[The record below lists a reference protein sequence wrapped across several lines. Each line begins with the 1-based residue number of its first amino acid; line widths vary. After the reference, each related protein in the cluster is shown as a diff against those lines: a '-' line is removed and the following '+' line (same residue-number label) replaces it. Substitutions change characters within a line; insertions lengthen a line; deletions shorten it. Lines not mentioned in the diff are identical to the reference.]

1 MSKLIENE
9 QSPQV
14 LKICAGNDFALRIY
28 CSQWDKDANEGTGD
42 WVNFDLNDAND
53 LQFYLV
59 SQQFKR
65 ILLPYVLQNDGAIIV
80 DIAANYLQQTTYGIE
95 MTWMSKSKKSRRTY
109 TPIMIQIVRTTEE
122 AQTDLEEYENSVYNL
137 NVKITSDIDLIK
149 IGGRTI
155 DTDDT
160 TDLVTLSYLMQNY
173 YDKDA
178 IDDNY
183 YDMRE
188 VNIIL
193 SSYVTNSYLE
203 SALESFES
211 ELAGE
216 FVDNSE
222 LAESLSYYATTD
234 DLNETLNS
242 YVSHEQLNEMC
253 YITIN
258 DVPEIDTSDLV
269 SYEALQAMGYI
280 TINDVPEVDT
290 SEFVSYAYLNNQ
302 NFVTAGQIG
311 DLGYV
316 TQSQINS
323 MSYATQNFVEQS
335 INAID
340 IPDVSNLVSNSTLE
354 SVLQSYIT
362 EGELNTRLNNASYAT
377 TGDLA
382 NTYNDLKSYVNTQI
396 DAIDY
401 SAYVTKTDLSA
412 MSYVDQTSLS
422 NMSYAPKSYVD
433 SKVEG
438 LVSYNALN
446 AMSYA
451 TTDNVSSAVDGLVS
465 YSALNAMS
473 YATTD
478 NVSSAVDG
486 LVSYSALQSMS
497 YATTSD
503 VSTAINNIDMSSYIT
518 SDELD
523 AMGYITADDIP
534 ELPDVSGFVT
544 NQQLSNMSY
553 VTSSALSNMGYIT
566 AQDVPSQ
573 DMSAYVTHTELNNAS
588 YITTN
593 DLPDTSGLVSYT
605 ALDSMGYLTNGD
617 VSAMGYITSSD
628 LPDTSGLVSYS
639 ALNAMSYT
647 SESYVSS
654 NYAKKTDVPVN
665 GIKFVN
671 DSPIAVSY
679 LWAGTNAELAQVSPR
694 DNNTLYITTDD
705 ATTYVDLTPYA
716 LKSETAK
723 VVTLTQDQYNALI
736 ATGPVDEYTI
746 YLIIEQQ

>member
-1 MSKLIENE
+1 MSKLITEDE
-9 QSPQV
+9 KLEV
-14 LKICAGNDFALRIY
+14 IKITAGNDFSLNITVTEL
-28 CSQWDKDANEGTGD
+28 QDAETGV
-42 WVNFDLNDAND
+42 WSVLDLNAATDVN
-53 LQFYLV
+53 LYLV
-59 SQQFKR
+59 NSNGKR
-65 ILLPYVLQNDGAIIV
+65 IKLDHTINSTGSLLADV
-80 DIAANYLQQTTYGIE
+80 IAGYLQTTTYGVTIE
-95 MTWMSKSKKSRRTY
+95 FKLNGRNRRTFS
-109 TPIMIQIVRTTEE
+109 PCLIQLVNSTEE
-122 AQTDLEEYENSVYNL
+122 AGTTLAEYVNDVYNL
-137 NVKITSDIDLIK
+137 NIRVLSDVALIK
-149 IGGRTI
+149 MGGSSVI
-155 DTDDT
+155 PQDDM
-160 TDLVTLSYLMQNY
+160 VTLAYLEANY

-183 YDMRE
+183 PDNRDLA
-188 VNIIL
+188 NIL
-193 SSYVTNSYLE
+193 SSYVTNSYLD
-203 SALESFES
+203 STLETFES
-211 ELAGE
+211 TIAGE
-216 FVDNSE
+216 FVDNTE
-222 LAESLSYYATTD
+222 LDEALSYYATTD

-242 YVSHEQLNEMC
+242 YVSHEQLNEMG

-258 DVPEIDTSDLV
+258 DVPEVDTSDLV

-302 NFVTAGQIG
+302 NFVTAGQLG

-362 EGELNTRLNNASYAT
+362 EGELNTRLNTASYAT
-377 TGDLA
+377 TGDLT

-396 DAIDY
+396 AAIDY

-438 LVSYNALN
+438 LVSY
-446 AMSYA
+446 
-451 TTDNVSSAVDGLVS
+451 
-465 YSALNAMS
+465 SALNAMS
-473 YATTD
+473 YATTGD
-478 NVSSAVDG
+478 VASAVDG

-573 DMSAYVTHTELNNAS
+573 DMSAYVTHTELNNA
-588 YITTN
+588 
-593 DLPDTSGLVSYT
+593 
-605 ALDSMGYLTNGD
+605 
-617 VSAMGYITSSD
+617 GYITINDVPTPDLSSYVTHTELSNCGYITIND
-628 LPDTSGLVSYS
+628 VPTVDTSAYVTHTE
-639 ALNAMSYT
+639 LNNASYT
-647 SESYVSS
+647 TESYVSS

-705 ATTYVDLTPYA
+705 PTTYVDLTPYA